1 MASIINASST
11 GSGGIVQT
19 ADASG
24 VLQLQTNGS
33 VALAVSTTRN
43 ITITSTGATGLTL
56 DTDSSATGNSSR
68 LFFMNVTNGVS
79 LRSSNASTDGQL
91 IFSTAAA
98 PDSTSGTARV
108 YFNKFGVGLAAIP
121 SSGTGISFPS
131 AQDPSSDANTL
142 DDYEEGTFTPSY
154 SGGLTGVSYGSVR
167 NGYYRKIGS
176 QVTIWLGIM
185 TSGLTVTAS
194 GLTVS
199 GLPFTATNSGGSN
212 GTLNINNGT
221 RWLSSPPTTGTVE
234 PNTTSII
241 LYNNIGSLGSGDD
254 PVQVVTSNME
264 TGGSN
269 QNILFAT
276 ATYIATA

>member
-142 DDYEEGTFTPSY
+142 DDYEEGTWTPSW
-154 SGGLTGVSYGSVR
+154 SGGLTGVTYGSVR

-176 QVTIWLGIM
+176 VVHIWFGIM
-185 TSGLTVTAS
+185 TDGLTVTSSA
-194 GLTVS
+194 LNLS
-199 GLPFTATNSGGSN
+199 GLPFTAASGGGSN
-212 GTLNINNGT
+212 GTVNVWNAT
-221 RWLSSPPTTGTVE
+221 RWTSSPPIVGQVDISSTLISFYNSIAATGAGTDPVLVTTGNMAT
-234 PNTTSII
+234 
-241 LYNNIGSLGSGDD
+241 GSGNRNL
-254 PVQVVTSNME
+254 V
-264 TGGSN
+264 
-269 QNILFAT
+269 FAS
-276 ATYIATA
+276 ATYSV